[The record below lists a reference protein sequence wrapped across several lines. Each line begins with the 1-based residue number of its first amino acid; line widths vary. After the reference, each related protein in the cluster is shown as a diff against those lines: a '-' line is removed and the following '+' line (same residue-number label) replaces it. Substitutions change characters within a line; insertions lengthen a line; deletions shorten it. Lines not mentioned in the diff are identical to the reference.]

1 MKFIFTSIL
10 LFSFQF
16 FQAQSKDTLRVM
28 SYNLLFYGELTGFCT
43 SANNNINDKDGY
55 FGTVATYIKPDLL
68 LVNEMGA
75 NQIYA
80 DRIIANVLNINGE
93 TRYERAAIQNNSSSN
108 LVNGVFYDQNKL
120 ALFRQDKVSVATNNS
135 NLVRVIDICSFYYK
149 DPNLNAGS
157 DTAFIHLIG
166 MHLKAGSSGSDV
178 VDRGLATEALM
189 EYLEAQYEPGNFIA
203 VGDMNMKS
211 SSEAAYQNLT
221 DNNYGEYQFYDPL
234 IPNESWSGSA
244 SFSYSHTQSTH
255 TSGGCAS
262 GGGLDDRFDIMLMS
276 GQILEDS
283 GMVSYIPNSYKAV
296 GNDGDHYNL
305 SLLDGTNTSAPAA
318 VLTAL
323 YDMSDH
329 LPVIADLSINL
340 LESPVDTSDT
350 LIGISSRAQ
359 TANHWNIDVYDQ
371 VINVLYSGKGGFVQV
386 TDLSGR
392 MVVSARKAMRSEW
405 LDLSHLNPGFYVVTG
420 KDHESSLS
428 RKIFIRN

>member
-1 MKFIFTSIL
+1 MN
-10 LFSFQF
+10 
-16 FQAQSKDTLRVM
+16 R
-28 SYNLLFYGELTGFCT
+28 
-43 SANNNINDKDGY
+43 
-55 FGTVATYIKPDLL
+55 
-68 LVNEMGA
+68 
-75 NQIYA
+75 
-80 DRIIANVLNINGE
+80 
-93 TRYERAAIQNNSSSN
+93 
-108 LVNGVFYDQNKL
+108 GVEVHHF
-120 ALFRQDKVSVATNNS
+120 
-135 NLVRVIDICSFYYK
+135 
-149 DPNLNAGS
+149 P
-157 DTAFIHLIG
+157 IH
-166 MHLKAGSSGSDV
+166 
-178 VDRGLATEALM
+178 
-189 EYLEAQYEPGNFIA
+189 
-203 VGDMNMKS
+203 
-211 SSEAAYQNLT
+211 
-221 DNNYGEYQFYDPL
+221 
-234 IPNESWSGSA
+234 
-244 SFSYSHTQSTH
+244 HTQSTH

-359 TANHWNIDVYDQ
+359 TANNWNIDVYDQ
-371 VINVLYSGKGGFVQV
+371 VINVLYSGNGGIVQV

-392 MVVSARKAMRSEW
+392 LVVSARKSKKSEW
-405 LDLSHLNPGFYVVTG
+405 LDLSHLHPGFYVVTG

-428 RKIFIRN
+428 RKIFIGN